1 MPSNPMTLTPGHAQR
16 TGDFFRK
23 ETVGGLALLAAA
35 VLALVCANTPLFDAY
50 VSLRDTVV
58 GPSALHL
65 DLTLGDWAKDGLLAV
80 FFFVAGVELKREM
93 VLGELSDRKKAVLP
107 IIAAVGGVVVPA
119 LILLGIGWGSPG
131 VDQAWAIPIATD
143 IAFALGVLSLTA
155 KNVPATARVFL
166 LSLAVVDDLIGIA
179 VIAFVFASGIAIGWL
194 LAAVASLA
202 VYWFAQYR
210 RITTPFL
217 YVPLAVLTWVFM
229 HSSGI
234 HATIAGV
241 ALGLLTRVRADRG
254 EATAPAERLAER
266 ITPWSA
272 GLCVPIFAF
281 FAAGVH
287 VDSELLGELGS
298 DRIALGIVVGLVVG
312 KTVGIFGASW
322 LAIKFGLAQRPR
334 GLQNLDILALAML
347 GGIGF
352 TVSLLIAELSLAG
365 LQHGDAVEMAKIAV
379 LAGSMIAAILGSV
392 AMALCGRHHRRVAA
406 DSAGQDPVV

>member
-1 MPSNPMTLTPGHAQR
+1 MPHSPMTPAPGLASR

-23 ETVGGLALLAAA
+23 ETVGGLALLGAA
-35 VLALVCANTPLFDAY
+35 VLALIAANTPLFDAY
-50 VSLRDTVV
+50 ASLRDFTV

-80 FFFVAGVELKREM
+80 FFFIAGVELKREM
-93 VLGELSDRKKAVLP
+93 VLGELSDRRKAVLP

-119 LILLGIGWGSPG
+119 AILLGIGWGTPG

-241 ALGLLTRVRADRG
+241 ALGLLTRVHSDPG
-254 EATAPAERLAER
+254 EEEPPATRLAER

-287 VDSELLGELGS
+287 VDSELLGEIGS

-312 KTVGIFGASW
+312 KTIGIFGASW
-322 LAIKFGLAQRPR
+322 LAIRLGVAQIPR
-334 GLQNLDILALAML
+334 GLQYMDMFALAVL

-365 LQHGDAVEMAKIAV
+365 DAAEMAKIAV
-379 LAGSMIAAILGSV
+379 LAGSVIAAILGSI
-392 AMALCGRHHRRVAA
+392 AMVLRGRHHQRV
-406 DSAGQDPVV
+406 DSDAGRPDPVG